1 MKSVAVILGLSCLL
15 VLMVTPPASA
25 SGDNDVNDVSDKES
39 YEKKERDKKD
49 FRRYEDW
56 GMDWS
61 DADMM
66 QHPIDE
72 GPRRV
77 SNTSSSTN
85 FCILHKDPPH
95 LPSFLPSYLYLI
107 INLGFPC
114 ASSSHLLFPFFQLL
128 FPRYFFVWYFSCYL
142 FLE

>member
-1 MKSVAVILGLSCLL
+1 
-15 VLMVTPPASA
+15 
-25 SGDNDVNDVSDKES
+25 VSDKES
-39 YEKKERDKKD
+39 YEKKEKDKKD

-77 SNTSSSTN
+77 SNSMYLQFLS
-85 FCILHKDPPH
+85 IR
-95 LPSFLPSYLYLI
+95 FLPCRLSHFPKSELFIGIPFCVI
-107 INLGFPC
+107 I
-114 ASSSHLLFPFFQLL
+114 SS
-128 FPRYFFVWYFSCYL
+128 
-142 FLE
+142 

>member
-1 MKSVAVILGLSCLL
+1 MKSISVILVFSFFFALTVKPS
-15 VLMVTPPASA
+15 TS
-25 SGDNDVNDVSDKES
+25 DNDVNDVSDKES

-49 FRRYEDW
+49 FHRYEDW

-77 SNTSSSTN
+77 ST
-85 FCILHKDPPH
+85 C
-95 LPSFLPSYLYLI
+95 
-107 INLGFPC
+107 
-114 ASSSHLLFPFFQLL
+114 FQ
-128 FPRYFFVWYFSCYL
+128 P
-142 FLE
+142 

>member
-95 LPSFLPSYLYLI
+95 LLPSFLHTCTSSLTWDSLVRHPLI
-107 INLGFPC
+107 FYSLSFN
-114 ASSSHLLFPFFQLL
+114 
-128 FPRYFFVWYFSCYL
+128 YFSQDT
-142 FLE
+142 FLSGTSHVTYF

>member
-1 MKSVAVILGLSCLL
+1 MLIITPSCF
-15 VLMVTPPASA
+15 AN
-25 SGDNDVNDVSDKES
+25 NDVNDVSDKES
-39 YEKKERDKKD
+39 YEKKEKDKRD

-77 SNTSSSTN
+77 STSNISFSTDTGN
-85 FCILHKDPPH
+85 R
-95 LPSFLPSYLYLI
+95 FL
-107 INLGFPC
+107 
-114 ASSSHLLFPFFQLL
+114 
-128 FPRYFFVWYFSCYL
+128 
-142 FLE
+142 